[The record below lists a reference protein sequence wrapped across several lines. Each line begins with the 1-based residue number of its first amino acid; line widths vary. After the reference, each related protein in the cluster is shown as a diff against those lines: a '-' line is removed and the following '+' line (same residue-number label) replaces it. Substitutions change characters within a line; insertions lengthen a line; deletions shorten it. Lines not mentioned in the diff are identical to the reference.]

1 MDIKSCLLSVLASG
15 SLALNAQLDE
25 SFIRVQ
31 EGLKHFDQ
39 GNYKAA
45 IKSYNEALKLDKKDE
60 MALYEK
66 ALALQ
71 NLDKEREA
79 LKVSKGIIR
88 LKGSYMID
96 GLLLQADIYES
107 NGKKDK
113 LIEVMKSAV
122 KRYPSSSDLHLR
134 LGQIYRR
141 YNKKS
146 SAERVLKKAY
156 ALDKNNLNALAELT
170 HTLID
175 RKKHLKAIL
184 CMYQYLLEDPIAKES
199 SYFYGEL
206 HQKLNIV
213 LHNNSVEGEISLI
226 NKREALA
233 LSDYEDEFEALVH
246 RTNLFFESLQLT
258 RGYDKEFWWTNFI
271 DFYKGVIRSDNSNLL
286 VYQISKSQGIQDN
299 DRWKNFG
306 EKNKQLLSYEQKN
319 NSNSI
324 NLAGKE

>member
-1 MDIKSCLLSVLASG
+1 MDLKSCFLSVLAS
-15 SLALNAQLDE
+15 SSMVLNAQLDE
-25 SFIRVQ
+25 SFVRVQ
-31 EGLKHFDQ
+31 EGLKYFDQ

-45 IKSYNEALKLDKKDE
+45 IKCYDEALKLDKRDE

-71 NLDKEREA
+71 NINKEREA

-96 GLLLQADIYES
+96 ALLLQADIYES
-107 NGKKDK
+107 NDKKDK
-113 LIEVMKSAV
+113 LIEVMRSAI
-122 KRYPSSSDLHLR
+122 KKYPSSSDLHLR

-156 ALDKNNLNALAELT
+156 ALDNDNLNALAELT
-170 HTLID
+170 HTLIE
-175 RKKHLKAIL
+175 RKKHLKSII
-184 CMYQYLLEDPIAKES
+184 CMYQYLLVDPIAKES

-213 LHNNSVEGEISLI
+213 LHNNCVEGEISLI

-233 LSDYEDEFEALVH
+233 ASDYKDEFEALVH

-258 RGYDKEFWWTNFI
+258 RGYSKEFWWNNFI
-271 DFYKGVIRSDNSNLL
+271 DFYKGVIRSDNSDLL
-286 VYQISKSQGIQDN
+286 VYQISRSQGIQDN
-299 DRWKNFG
+299 ERWRNFG
-306 EKNKQLLSYEQKN
+306 EKNKQLLSYEHKN
-319 NSNSI
+319 GTISI